1 MNDKNSV
8 KKIPV
13 SDFLYMLKSRGI
25 SSKMADNIELAVFKY
40 LYPQVYARNRDRLLG
55 GMKADAATRWLEKEK
70 DWAAYEDIIN
80 YLVARRQ
87 GKDGT
92 DRIHLQML
100 IDYKRPFVLFDS
112 KGMEFH
118 FPDAEKAMAETGL
131 NRTEFTFMVTQG
143 RTVKGWTGMQE

>member
-1 MNDKNSV
+1 MSDKNSV

-40 LYPQVYARNRDRLLG
+40 LYPQVYSRTRDRLLE
-55 GMKADAATRWLEKEK
+55 GMEKNTSERWLEKEK
-70 DWAAYEDIIN
+70 GWAAYEGIIN
-80 YLVARRQ
+80 YLVARKQ
-87 GKDGT
+87 AKDGT
-92 DRIHLQML
+92 DRIHLQMI
-100 IDYKRPFVLFDS
+100 IDYKRPFIMFDS
-112 KGMEFH
+112 TGREFH
-118 FPDAEKAMAETGL
+118 FPDAGKAMAETGL